1 MAALIDPLPRP
12 SGAYR
17 IPELLQDIRLLD
29 LLELSGSTV
38 QASRLLS
45 LSQPTVSRRYRLLAQ
60 DFGLQQAPRQLK
72 RCCYGST
79 EAMRWLRLG
88 CRAHRLA
95 AGVARIGADLMHQP
109 FLEGIDGLLPTP
121 TRFRSIHAWATL
133 VREGVLD
140 AALVSGLEIQ
150 AAGPQLDWNGL
161 QWLELGTLPICL
173 VRAANNWSSDGSGI
187 KSLPVLTPLRAIAPG
202 LHRFLR
208 AQGLSIRTAGNSC
221 ITPEDWIE
229 RLRSHPVSMAA
240 YEHHQRHE
248 NERNELQSYSLP
260 EQRRFSIGL
269 LAPSGEMPD
278 PIIDA
283 SDQIRIARLV
293 NRDSTEALAQNS
305 TIYSKV

>member
-12 SGAYR
+12 CEAYR
-17 IPELLQDIRLLD
+17 IPELLQDVRLLD

-109 FLEGIDGLLPTP
+109 LLEGIDGLLPVP

-150 AAGPQLDWNGL
+150 AAGPQLDWSGL
-161 QWLELGTLPICL
+161 QWKELGHLPLALRID
-173 VRAANNWSSDGSGI
+173 RAAQGSNAG
-187 KSLPVLTPLRAIAPG
+187 LPPVLVPLRAIAPG
-202 LHRFLR
+202 LHRTLR
-208 AQGLSIRTAGNSC
+208 ALDLQLSTAGNSC
-221 ITPEDWIE
+221 ISTEQWLQ
-229 RLRSHPVSMAA
+229 RLATHSVAMPTYQPPTSDQTIKH
-240 YEHHQRHE
+240 EHRHV
-248 NERNELQSYSLP
+248 LLPSSAQATVGALLP
-260 EQRRFSIGL
+260 EGDERSGPLDQALRQIKDRIHARF
-269 LAPSGEMPD
+269 
-278 PIIDA
+278 
-283 SDQIRIARLV
+283 
-293 NRDSTEALAQNS
+293 T
-305 TIYSKV
+305 